1 MFHAGGVRQLSLFQI
16 AQIVNLVGGYEPS
29 CLIGCPRIDAGPM
42 PPRAGDVSLDSSR
55 LQTALG
61 FVPFDPWPLQDKYVP
76 VDRSWHLDSPTN
88 APEDSV
94 ITGSLELLDSVLY
107 NNPDR

>member
-1 MFHAGGVRQLSLFQI
+1 VRQLSLFEI
-16 AQIVNLVGGYEPS
+16 AQIVNLVGGYDPA

-61 FVPFDPWPLQDKYVP
+61 FVPFDPWPLQDMYVP
-76 VDRSWHLDSPTN
+76 VNRSWHENPTTI
-88 APEDSV
+88 APGDTV
-94 ITGSLELLDSVLY
+94 IKGSAELLDSVLY
-107 NNPDR
+107 NNPAR